1 MTPTQYEQWR
11 RLHADL
17 FGLHSPDDLRL
28 FTLWERCLGAF
39 DFEELRD
46 ASYAVAVDPRDM
58 RRFREN
64 HLSMLREAVL
74 AKRAEAAARER
85 DRLDAMYSRA
95 DCGDCFGV
103 GLVRVPHPDWIR
115 DGELTRAF
123 FIAVAC
129 LCPVGIARFNSINC
143 RLAEADHR
151 IIDLTQYEV
160 LCPDWRQ
167 ILAARQETQAHEF
180 EVAELARKVDRIA
193 PINPADI
200 KKAGYKGKS

>member
-1 MTPTQYEQWR
+1 MTPEKYAEWAR
-11 RLHADL
+11 MHAEL
-17 FGLHSPDDLRL
+17 FGLRDAADARL
-28 FTLWERCLGAF
+28 VSLWAPCLMPF
-39 DFEELRD
+39 DFEELCD
-46 ASYAVAVDPRDM
+46 ASYAVATDPRDA

-74 AKRAEAAARER
+74 AKRAEAAAREC
-85 DRLDAMYSRA
+85 DRLDTMYSRA
-95 DCGDCFGV
+95 ECSDCFGV
-103 GLVRVPHPDWIR
+103 GLVRVPHPDWITG
-115 DGELTRAF
+115 GELTRAF